1 MGVDSSRLQ
10 QCACKSRLEFR
21 KEDESIPITQ
31 PTNNRGISL
40 NPRQVFRLKA
50 SWKGIRREMGAT
62 GLEMFI
68 RYALSNSL
76 VKGTPE
82 FLLPIA
88 FSYV

>member
-1 MGVDSSRLQ
+1 MGVDSSRLP

-50 SWKGIRREMGAT
+50 SWKGIRREIGAT

-68 RYALSNSL
+68 RYAL
-76 VKGTPE
+76 
-82 FLLPIA
+82 
-88 FSYV
+88 